1 MRDVSLEIDPSGSS
15 RDLGRET
22 DLVVT
27 IEARDGLEFIF
38 TAAEFD
44 PGSAYEGLSGETG
57 NFIKFELDYE
67 F

>member
-1 MRDVSLEIDPSGSS
+1 
-15 RDLGRET
+15 
-22 DLVVT
+22 VVT